1 MESPRSP
8 IKAQENKVELIGT
21 YGGDLTHSM
30 SAWTS
35 TSRDIDV
42 VNPKTGK
49 TKRERIPSLLRN
61 LAENGHGTPF
71 EKSAIH
77 FLVTTDIATHIQLLK
92 HRVGVSINGESARYL
107 ELKEDKIY
115 SPVDW
120 PDEER
125 ETYIAFCETALE
137 GYHSALERLEK
148 HYLGVGM
155 GPKAARDR
163 AKESARFYLPYGNQL
178 VCDVQFNF
186 RSFVHFVKLRYS
198 SHAQLEIRQLAYKM
212 MKMVEETGDFT
223 ESMHAHGL
231 LMNNGKVN
239 IVPFS

>member
-1 MESPRSP
+1 ME
-8 IKAQENKVELIGT
+8 NTVELIGH
-21 YGGDLTHSM
+21 YGSDISHAA

-35 TSRDIDV
+35 TTRDLDAI
-42 VNPKTGK
+42 NPKTGK
-49 TKRERIPSLLRN
+49 SKRDRIPALLKQ
-61 LAENGHGTPF
+61 LADNGHGTPF

-77 FLVTTDIATHIQLLK
+77 FLVTTDMATHIHLLK
-92 HRVGVSINGESARYL
+92 HRVGVSINAQSARYQ
-107 ELKEDKIY
+107 ELKDDKFY
-115 SPVDW
+115 VPVDW

-125 ETYIAFCETALE
+125 ETYIAFCETALD

-148 HYLGVGM
+148 HYLSVGM
-155 GPKAARDR
+155 GTKAARDR